1 MSGSTAAALPVPA
14 PRTSRSEDD
23 LSSHLSSSSP
33 RGSRSESRPR
43 RPPEEGVVMVKK
55 KRKAAAPPPPAHPGN
70 IIGGPPLQPPPRA
83 DSESGDSRAD
93 VESPPVIITAP
104 PAHQRPEAAPA
115 ASIGRTGARAKLR
128 LLLGR
133 KPSSASSV
141 SVSAAAAGAGQS
153 TLNPRASQ
161 QPRGL
166 LHQSLAAINSTLVN
180 SAASVPGRDV
190 DISPVRPPS
199 SLSNASTARTTH
211 KKRRAPPPPVVLV
224 LRKEAKKVTD
234 CSEVT
239 VS

>member
-1 MSGSTAAALPVPA
+1 
-14 PRTSRSEDD
+14 
-23 LSSHLSSSSP
+23 
-33 RGSRSESRPR
+33 
-43 RPPEEGVVMVKK
+43 
-55 KRKAAAPPPPAHPGN
+55 
-70 IIGGPPLQPPPRA
+70 
-83 DSESGDSRAD
+83 
-93 VESPPVIITAP
+93 
-104 PAHQRPEAAPA
+104 
-115 ASIGRTGARAKLR
+115 
-128 LLLGR
+128 LGR

-180 SAASVPGRDV
+180 SAASLPGRDV

-224 LRKEAKKVTD
+224 LRKEAKKSDRLVRCICPFFGLFVKIKDQIRATA
-234 CSEVT
+234 CF
-239 VS
+239 